1 MRRSKT
7 FQRSPAQIRAT
18 QYGYAVRQLR
28 GIAANA
34 GALAREGILSRE
46 QHMTISGIC
55 KSAEAQARHKYY
67 TEDTEND

>member
-1 MRRSKT
+1 MRHSKT

-34 GALAREGILSRE
+34 GALARDGILSHE
-46 QHMTISGIC
+46 QHLAIAGIC
-55 KSAEAQARHKYY
+55 KSAEAQARYKYY
-67 TEDTEND
+67 TKDTEND